1 MQYFARL
8 VGRLA
13 CHVMPSRAGAAD
25 GADTEPGPDALTR
38 ARPIGGRHDGPP
50 TSSMLPLT
58 GPGPL
63 APELAASLLPR
74 LPRGVVREARFHFD
88 ARPRDFVRIWWRH
101 ALIVL
106 LTGGL
111 ALPWARAANRRWL
124 LQHTRVGGHAL
135 DLLIPV
141 QSLWLRD
148 FLGVSLLAG
157 VAGALAG
164 DTLWAAVLAVA
175 LACCAV
181 PIWLHLRLADDLSRI
196 TWGGRRLAF
205 DGSLLA
211 LYGAVG
217 LAAACTAVLA
227 ASGLWLLRS
236 PHPLGLV
243 AWGALLVAVVAC
255 FPAWWWRWLA
265 YRQQRLRLGP
275 LALIWRGAPS
285 ALWQLGLRTLA
296 WSGVAAAGVGGG
308 ICLTWAVAFMALG
321 WQPVPA
327 SSGWLAAVWVAGS
340 AVAVWPFLVARLQ
353 NLAWNHTG
361 CRHLRFRSKLPAGA
375 YVRMRLMHLALVV
388 LSGGLYWP
396 WAVFHAW
403 RFRTE
408 ALSVRA
414 RIEPEALAVHWPVA
428 QSGQ

>member
-8 VGRLA
+8 VGRLM

-25 GADTEPGPDALTR
+25 DADTEPGPDALTR
-38 ARPIGGRHDGPP
+38 ARPIGGRHEGPP
-50 TSSMLPLT
+50 TSSPLPLT

-135 DLLIPV
+135 NLDVSV
-141 QSLWLRD
+141 QGLWLRD

-157 VAGALAG
+157 VVGALAG
-164 DTLWAAVLAVA
+164 EAQWAALLAVA
-175 LACCAV
+175 LACAAV
-181 PIWLHLRLADDLSRI
+181 PIWLHLRLTDDLARI
-196 TWGGRRLAF
+196 TWAGRRLAF
-205 DGSLLA
+205 DGSLPA
-211 LYGAVG
+211 LYRGVG
-217 LAAACTAVLA
+217 LAFGCAALLA
-227 ASGLWLLRS
+227 AAGLWLWRH
-236 PHPLGLV
+236 PHPVSAV
-243 AWGALLVAVVAC
+243 AWGVCLALVLAGL
-255 FPAWWWRWLA
+255 PAWWWRWLA

-275 LALIWRGAPS
+275 LALTWRGAPS
-285 ALWQLGLRTLA
+285 VFWQLGLRTLA
-296 WSGVAAAGVGGG
+296 WGGVAAAGVGGAL
-308 ICLTWAVAFMALG
+308 CLAWAVAVMALG
-321 WQPVPA
+321 WQPAPGV
-327 SSGWLAAVWVAGS
+327 SRWLLVLWWGGS

-361 CRHLRFRSKLPAGA
+361 CRHLRFRSKLHAGV
-375 YVRMRLMHLALVV
+375 YVRMRLTHLALVV
-388 LSGGLYWP
+388 SSCGVYWP

-403 RFRTE
+403 RARTE
-408 ALSVRA
+408 AMSVRA
-414 RIEPEALAVHWPVA
+414 RVDPEVLAAHWPVA